1 VTHPNCRECELKAA
15 LPATLEAAE
24 EFLAEFRRSWRCR
37 LKNAGWFGIEL
48 LLREALANAV
58 KHGSHGDSAKQ
69 VRCVLRLSGRRLV
82 IAVRDEGD
90 GFDWRAAGCGLVGS
104 LKPSGLG
111 IPIYREYA
119 TRVRFNSRGN
129 AVTIV
134 KQF

>member
-1 VTHPNCRECELKAA
+1 MKAS

-24 EFLAEFRRSWRCR
+24 KFLAEFRHRWKCR
-37 LKNAGWFGIEL
+37 LKRADRFAVEL

-58 KHGSHGDSAKQ
+58 KHGSNSDPDKT
-69 VRCVLRLSGRRLV
+69 VRCVLRLRGRSLT

-90 GFDWRAAGCGLVGS
+90 GFNWRAAGRGPLGS

-111 IPIYREYA
+111 VPIYRQYA
-119 TRVRFNSRGN
+119 TRVRFNDRGN